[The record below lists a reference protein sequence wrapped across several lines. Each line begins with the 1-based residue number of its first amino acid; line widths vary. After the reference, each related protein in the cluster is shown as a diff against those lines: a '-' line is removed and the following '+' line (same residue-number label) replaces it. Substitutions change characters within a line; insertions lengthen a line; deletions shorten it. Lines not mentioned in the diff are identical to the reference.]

1 MRGLVSV
8 EGKTSKTALILLV
21 WCFVIAAHYVAD
33 ICGAPVKPIDV
44 DVAAKLLGIL
54 GAVYAGANLPAKLRA
69 SKRADK
75 GE

>member
-1 MRGLVSV
+1 MRGLFSV
-8 EGKTSKTALILLV
+8 EGKTSKTAFILVV
-21 WCFVIAAHYVAD
+21 WCLVVVVHYVAD

-54 GAVYAGANLPAKLRA
+54 GAVYAGANLPAKLGAAR
-69 SKRADK
+69 RK